1 MDVPTNTAA
10 PKKNRYQSI
19 DALRGFDMFWILGAS
34 SLVHGLRPISD
45 AGWLNAI
52 ADQLEHVPWS
62 GFHFYDLIFPLF
74 VFLVGASSVF
84 SLTKIVESEGKSAAY
99 IRLFRRAALLYL
111 IGLFY
116 YGGVSRDGSPEMF
129 RFVGVL
135 QRIAFCYL
143 VGGLLFLN
151 LRLRGMIVACALLLL
166 GYWAMMAFIPVPG
179 FGAGNYEE
187 GKNLANYLDTHY
199 LPGFK
204 WDGDWDPEGLLSNLS
219 AVGSGVLGIFA
230 GMILI
235 NNNLT
240 PARRIYSFLALGAGC
255 LLAGWL
261 WGFQFPINKK
271 LWTSSFVLFAAGW
284 SYLLV
289 ALFYTVIDVLKFS
302 RWAQPFV
309 WIGMNSITIYMLTNI
324 IDFQGL
330 VRRVIHQPMLTA
342 MGDWGPLVISV
353 LSLSLSVGICYL
365 LYKKKIFLRV

>member
-1 MDVPTNTAA
+1 
-10 PKKNRYQSI
+10 
-19 DALRGFDMFWILGAS
+19 
-34 SLVHGLRPISD
+34 
-45 AGWLNAI
+45 
-52 ADQLEHVPWS
+52 
-62 GFHFYDLIFPLF
+62 
-74 VFLVGASSVF
+74 
-84 SLTKIVESEGKSAAY
+84 
-99 IRLFRRAALLYL
+99 
-111 IGLFY
+111 
-116 YGGVSRDGSPEMF
+116 
-129 RFVGVL
+129 
-135 QRIAFCYL
+135 
-143 VGGLLFLN
+143 
-151 LRLRGMIVACALLLL
+151 
-166 GYWAMMAFIPVPG
+166 MMAFIPVPG